1 VAQRDR
7 VKRTTDEI
15 LENAARLVAG
25 TINPEAMGITVEEV
39 DVENFVKS
47 FKEAATQLLY
57 HKGTLL
63 VAIGRYAHTDNS
75 GIYSIDMNYI
85 LQHIERNMHT
95 KFYFFHGISLWF
107 SKEDIIAH
115 WLPQ

>member
-1 VAQRDR
+1 MAHKER

-25 TINPEAMGITVEEV
+25 TINPEAMGIAVEEV
-39 DVENFVKS
+39 DVENFVKY

-57 HKGTLL
+57 RKETLL

-85 LQHIERNMHT
+85 LNHIERNMHT